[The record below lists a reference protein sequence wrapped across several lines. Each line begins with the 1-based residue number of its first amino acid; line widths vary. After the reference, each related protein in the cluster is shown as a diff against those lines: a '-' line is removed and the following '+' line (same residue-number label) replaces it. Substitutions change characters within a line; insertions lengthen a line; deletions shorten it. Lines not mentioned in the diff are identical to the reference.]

1 MILCLYLSL
10 ITASISYTI
19 TETKIF
25 SSWRQWLKNRHQFLG
40 DLFARGLLVCCDLG
54 DLESLTRLLIAAL
67 QRIDP
72 RFSLDRDDYIE

>member
-1 MILCLYLSL
+1 MQLVGKGVACVDMGFP
-10 ITASISYTI
+10 ARYTHSAL
-19 TETKIF
+19 E
-25 SSWRQWLKNRHQFLG
+25 
-40 DLFARGLLVCCDLG
+40 VCDLG